1 MGAGD
6 TGSGGKKQRRVNH
19 QPGHGAGQRQ
29 PWPLPSSPG
38 GRRARVAPGTVL
50 RQEDQVWGTLTLPWK
65 ASPHQ
70 GHPRE
75 LRSDTPPAGQRDRV
89 GGWGGGQMAVEVP
102 RRRPVG
108 MTRAGS
114 RRSVPG
120 TLVTV
125 WDSVSGL
132 GTQTRQQ
139 AQGPLRPD
147 RLPRGPPAPL
157 HQAWSCTP
165 STACELTSC
174 FLPLPY
180 SALPVC

>member
-89 GGWGGGQMAVEVP
+89 GGWGGGAD
-102 RRRPVG
+102 
-108 MTRAGS
+108 GS
-114 RRSVPG
+114 GGSQKEACGNDKGR
-120 TLVTV
+120 VTAICSGHTGHSLGFCLWP
-125 WDSVSGL
+125 WDTDKTTSTGSSETG
-132 GTQTRQQ
+132 QT
-139 AQGPLRPD
+139 ATW
-147 RLPRGPPAPL
+147 APC
-157 HQAWSCTP
+157 STP
-165 STACELTSC
+165 SSLVVHAEHC
-174 FLPLPY
+174 
-180 SALPVC
+180 V